1 MDAEARPESRVVM
14 SFVSRGFSG
23 RWRSGPPGRVDQ
35 MRRRTRQEFRD
46 LPAAAGADGPTRE
59 EADPA

>member
-1 MDAEARPESRVVM
+1 M